1 MNIFKS
7 HFSYNKRQRNGIF
20 FLLFLIVAFQ
30 IAYFFIDF
38 SPKNESKDYSNEMT
52 SFLKEVDSLQE
63 IKIENSKPKIYP
75 FNPNYMTDYKGYQ
88 LGMSVVEI
96 DKLLE
101 FRKSGAFINSTKQFQ
116 QVTGVNDSLLNII
129 SPYFKFPQWVTTAA
143 KNASKKI
150 ISETKSSAI
159 IKDINTA
166 TLEDLKSING
176 IGDKL
181 GQRIISYRTKL
192 QGFTF
197 DDQLFEVWYLE
208 KEVADKVL
216 VNFKVLKKPVINKIN
231 VNKASFKEVLS
242 IPYLDYELTKKIF
255 QYRDEVAEIQSI
267 EELKK
272 IDDFPLEKFNR
283 IALYL
288 QAK

>member
-1 MNIFKS
+1 MKILKS
-7 HFSYNKRQRNGIF
+7 HFSYNKRQRSGIF
-20 FLLFLIVAFQ
+20 FLLLLIIAFQ

-38 SPKNESKDYSNEMT
+38 SPKKDSKDYSNEMI
-52 SFLKEVDSLQE
+52 SFLKEVDSLQQ
-63 IKIENSKPKIYP
+63 IKNEKSKPKIYT
-75 FNPNYMTDYKGYQ
+75 FNPNYITDFKGYQ
-88 LGMSVVEI
+88 LGMSTAEI

-101 FRKSGAFINSTKQFQ
+101 YRKSGAFINSAAQFQ
-116 QVTGVNDSLLNII
+116 KVTGVNDSLLHSI
-129 SPYFKFPQWVTTAA
+129 SPYFKFPAWVISA
-143 KNASKKI
+143 KNNEKEKEI
-150 ISETKSSAI
+150 VTKEAI
-159 IKDINTA
+159 VIKDINTA
-166 TLEDLKSING
+166 SLEDFKSIKG

-197 DDQLFEVWYLE
+197 NDQLYEVWYLD

-216 VNFKVLKKPVINKIN
+216 TNFKVIEKPIIKKIN
-231 VNKASFKEVLS
+231 VNKANFKEVLS

-267 EELKK
+267 EDLKK
-272 IDDFPLEKFNR
+272 IDGFPLEKFNR

>member
-1 MNIFKS
+1 MKILKS
-7 HFSYNKRQRNGIF
+7 HFSYNKRQRSGIL
-20 FLLFLIVAFQ
+20 FLLLLIIAFQ
-30 IAYFFIDF
+30 ITYFFIDF
-38 SPKNESKDYSNEMT
+38 SPKKDSKDYSNEMI

-63 IKIENSKPKIYP
+63 IKNEKSKPKIYP
-75 FNPNYMTDYKGYQ
+75 FNPNYITDFKGYQ
-88 LGMSVVEI
+88 LGMSTAEI

-101 FRKSGAFINSTKQFQ
+101 YRKSGAFINSAAQFQ
-116 QVTGVNDSLLNII
+116 KVTGVNDSLLYII
-129 SPYFKFPQWVTTAA
+129 SPYFKFPAWVTSA
-143 KNASKKI
+143 KNNEKEKEI
-150 ISETKSSAI
+150 VTKEAI
-159 IKDINTA
+159 VIKDINTA
-166 TLEDLKSING
+166 SLEDFKSING

-197 DDQLFEVWYLE
+197 NDQLYEVWYLD

-216 VNFKVLKKPVINKIN
+216 ANFKVLEKPIIEKIN
-231 VNKASFKEVLS
+231 VNKATFKEVLS

-255 QYRDEVAEIQSI
+255 QYRDEVAEIQTI
-267 EELKK
+267 EDLKK
-272 IDDFPLEKFNR
+272 IDGFPLEKFNR

>member
-1 MNIFKS
+1 MKILKS
-7 HFSYNKRQRNGIF
+7 HFSYNKRQRSGIF
-20 FLLFLIVAFQ
+20 FLLLLIIVFQ

-38 SPKNESKDYSNEMT
+38 SPKKDSKDYSNEMV
-52 SFLKEVDSLQE
+52 SFLKEVDSLQQ
-63 IKIENSKPKIYP
+63 IKNEKSKPKIYP
-75 FNPNYMTDYKGYQ
+75 FNPNYITDFKGYQ
-88 LGMSVVEI
+88 LGMSTAEI

-101 FRKSGAFINSTKQFQ
+101 YRKSGAFINSVAQFQ
-116 QVTGVNDSLLNII
+116 KVTGVNDSLLHSI
-129 SPYFKFPQWVTTAA
+129 SPYFKFPEWVTSA
-143 KNASKKI
+143 KNNEKEKEI
-150 ISETKSSAI
+150 VTKEAI
-159 IKDINTA
+159 VIKDINTA
-166 TLEDLKSING
+166 SLEDFKSING

-197 DDQLFEVWYLE
+197 NDQLYEVWYLD

-216 VNFKVLKKPVINKIN
+216 ANFKVLEKPVIEKIN
-231 VNKASFKEVLS
+231 VNKATFKEVLS

-267 EELKK
+267 DDLKK
-272 IDDFPLEKFNR
+272 IDGFPLEKFNK

>member
-1 MNIFKS
+1 MKIFES

-20 FLLFLIVAFQ
+20 FLLLLIVLFQ
-30 IAYFFIDF
+30 LAYFFVDF
-38 SPKNESKDYSNEMT
+38 SSKEKSKRDSNEMI

-63 IKIENSKPKIYP
+63 IKNENSKQKIYP
-75 FNPNYMTDYKGYQ
+75 FNPNYITDFKGYQ
-88 LGMSVVEI
+88 LGMSVDQI

-101 FRKSGAFINSTKQFQ
+101 FRKSGAFINSAKQFQ
-116 QVTGVNDSLLNII
+116 QVTGVNDSLLNVI
-129 SPYFKFPQWVTTAA
+129 SPYFKFPNWVTS
-143 KNASKKI
+143 SKKNTNKNVVQ
-150 ISETKSSAI
+150 SKSAI
-159 IKDINTA
+159 VVKDLNTA
-166 TLEDLKSING
+166 TLEDFKSIKG

-192 QGFTF
+192 KGFTF
-197 DDQLFEVWYLE
+197 DDQLYEVWYLE

-216 VNFKVLKKPVINKIN
+216 INFKVLQKPVIERIN
-231 VNKASFKEVLS
+231 INKASFKQVLS
-242 IPYLDYELTKKIF
+242 LPYLDYELTKKIF

>member
-1 MNIFKS
+1 MKILKS
-7 HFSYNKRQRNGIF
+7 HFSYNKRQRSGIF
-20 FLLFLIVAFQ
+20 FLLLLIIAFQ

-38 SPKNESKDYSNEMT
+38 SSKNDSKDYSNEMI

-63 IKIENSKPKIYP
+63 IKDDKSKPKIYP
-75 FNPNYMTDYKGYQ
+75 FNPNYITDFKGYQ
-88 LGMSVVEI
+88 LGMSTAEI

-101 FRKSGAFINSTKQFQ
+101 YRKSGAFINSVAQFQ
-116 QVTGVNDSLLNII
+116 KVTGVNDSLLHII
-129 SPYFKFPQWVTTAA
+129 SPYFKFPAWVTSA
-143 KNASKKI
+143 KNNEKKREI
-150 ISETKSSAI
+150 VTKEAI
-159 IKDINTA
+159 VIKDINTA
-166 TLEDLKSING
+166 SLEDFKSING

-181 GQRIISYRTKL
+181 GQRIVSYRTKL

-197 DDQLFEVWYLE
+197 NDQLYEVWYLD

-216 VNFKVLKKPVINKIN
+216 ANFKVLEKPVIEKIN
-231 VNKASFKEVLS
+231 VNKATFKEVLS

-267 EELKK
+267 DVLKK
-272 IDDFPLEKFNR
+272 IDGFPLEKFNR